1 MPDYESKYPYKVTC
15 TSTNCGAGLHC
26 FKFHS
31 RRMNPAQKGT
41 CRECGA
47 DLVDWERVQKRDLSD
62 IENTIESLKYELI
75 RHHAW
80 HATIDDKAI
89 NHARRK
95 GRNGMLVAVEN
106 RLANALAP
114 ATPARDGRQTP
125 MDGGNAIYYAQHAT
139 ATCCRTCLEYWH
151 GIPTKRPLTEDEL
164 TYCKGLIMA
173 YIDYNLPFLTPDGEH
188 VPRR

>member
-1 MPDYESKYPYKVTC
+1 MSHYESKYPYKVTC
-15 TSTNCGAGLHC
+15 TSTNCSGGLHC

-31 RRMNPAQKGT
+31 RRMNPAQRGT

-47 DLVDWERVQKRDLSD
+47 DLVDWERVHKRELSD

-75 RHHAW
+75 RHFEW
-80 HATIDDKAI
+80 HSPIDEKAI

-95 GRNGMLVAVEN
+95 GRNGMIAAVN
-106 RLANALAP
+106 SRLRSALAP
-114 ATPARDGRQTP
+114 ATPFRDGQQTP
-125 MDGGNAIYYAQHAT
+125 MTGGNVIYYAQHAT

-151 GIPTKRPLTEDEL
+151 GIPTKRPLTDDEL
-164 TYCKGLIMA
+164 GYCRDLIMA
-173 YIDYNLPFLTPDGEH
+173 YIDYKLPFLTPDGEY

>member
-1 MPDYESKYPYKVTC
+1 
-15 TSTNCGAGLHC
+15 
-26 FKFHS
+26 
-31 RRMNPAQKGT
+31 MNPAQRGT
-41 CRECGA
+41 CRDCGA
-47 DLVDWERVQKRDLSD
+47 DLVDWNRVQKRDLSD

-75 RHHAW
+75 RHYAW

-95 GRNGMLVAVEN
+95 GRNGMVLAVES
-106 RLANALAP
+106 RLATALAP
-114 ATPARDGRQTP
+114 ATPARDGIQTP
-125 MDGGNAIYYAQHAT
+125 MEGNAIYYAQHAT

-151 GIPTKRPLTEDEL
+151 GIPTKRSLTEDEL
-164 TYCKGLIMA
+164 TYCRDLIMA